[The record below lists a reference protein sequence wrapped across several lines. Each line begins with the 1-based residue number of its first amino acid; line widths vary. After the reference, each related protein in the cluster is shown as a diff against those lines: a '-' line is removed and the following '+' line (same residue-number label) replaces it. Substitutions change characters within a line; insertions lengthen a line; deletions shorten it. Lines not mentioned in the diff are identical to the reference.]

1 MRCEIFEKM
10 IGKKLS
16 EPIIDKQMREFQAP
30 EREKA
35 KEQQTEIVS
44 GIRLASLYVVYGNCS

>member
-1 MRCEIFEKM
+1 M

-35 KEQQTEIVS
+35 KEQ
-44 GIRLASLYVVYGNCS
+44 